1 MVAEAV
7 MRVPRRGVG
16 KLLRATSAGVVLLAL
31 TACTA
36 RVPPDPNQPQVD
48 VLGSMMASE
57 AETNTIMGTIDT
69 IRPKTALRAP
79 MKNDLFEPLSRPECI
94 VAIGNAMDW
103 VYRDSGYRR
112 FRETQ
117 FADEAGLVEVDQA
130 ITAFDSPQ
138 AARVLVTRT
147 VDIWRRCGA
156 GTLTLSYDRG
166 QTLKSRLMAVPSVVD
181 GIDLTRD
188 APGSGT
194 GFITHRAIVAVDNMV
209 VDLRVSDTS
218 ADDSKT
224 LQLAKTIANRNAL

>member
-57 AETNTIMGTIDT
+57 AEINTIMGTIDT

-103 VYRDSGYRR
+103 VYRDSGYRQYR
-112 FRETQ
+112 RSSPTRPASSKSTRPSRRSTARRPPEPSSLAPSTSG
-117 FADEAGLVEVDQA
+117 AAVEPA
-130 ITAFDSPQ
+130 
-138 AARVLVTRT
+138 
-147 VDIWRRCGA
+147 
-156 GTLTLSYDRG
+156 
-166 QTLKSRLMAVPSVVD
+166 
-181 GIDLTRD
+181 
-188 APGSGT
+188 
-194 GFITHRAIVAVDNMV
+194 H
-209 VDLRVSDTS
+209 
-218 ADDSKT
+218 
-224 LQLAKTIANRNAL
+224 